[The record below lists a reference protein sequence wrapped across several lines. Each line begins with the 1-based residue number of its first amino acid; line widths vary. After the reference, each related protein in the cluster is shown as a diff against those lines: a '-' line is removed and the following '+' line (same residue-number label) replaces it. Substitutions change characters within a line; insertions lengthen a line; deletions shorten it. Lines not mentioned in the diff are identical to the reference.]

1 MNARAP
7 HARLVFASCLALT
20 VMFGTGVAG
29 TQGTDKTIY
38 VSALDAEGRPVTD
51 MTVAD
56 FAVRED
62 GTQDREIVS
71 AVLATEPVDIAMLAD
86 TSGGGDEYVH
96 DIRAGFKAFV
106 QDVLAKSPKS
116 QLALWEFGQAAVRVQ
131 DFTSDLAEL
140 EKDVTRIYPK
150 QKAPS
155 VLLEAIYDASEAL
168 AKRETPHRAILSLNL
183 EPGDE
188 QSSQEPK
195 KVNASLQKS
204 RAQLWSLSVQKGTLK
219 NAQRD
224 LVLNTLVRNAGGR
237 REYIVTQSA
246 IEQYMKRFAA
256 ALTSQYA
263 LTYKRPSGSAQ
274 VVQTGSRRPGVTV
287 VAGIFAPR

>member
-20 VMFGTGVAG
+20 VMFGAGVAG

-38 VSALDAEGRPVTD
+38 VSALDAEGKPVTD
-51 MTVAD
+51 MTAAD

-86 TSGGGDEYVH
+86 TSGGGEEYVH
-96 DIRAGFKAFV
+96 DIRSGFKAFV

-116 QLALWEFGQAAVRVQ
+116 QLALWEFGQASVRIQ

-168 AKRETPHRAILSLNL
+168 SKRETPHRAIIALNL

-204 RAQLWSLSVQKGTLK
+204 RAQLWSLSVQKGSLK

-256 ALTSQYA
+256 SLTSQYA

-274 VVQTGSRRPGVTV
+274 VVQTGSRRQGVTV

>member
-20 VMFGTGVAG
+20 VMFGAGVAG
-29 TQGTDKTIY
+29 TQGTDKTLF

-51 MTVAD
+51 MTAAD

-71 AVLATEPVDIAMLAD
+71 AVLATEPVHIAMLVD
-86 TSGGGDEYVH
+86 TSGGGEDYVQ

-106 QDVLAKSPKS
+106 QDVLAKSPTS
-116 QLALWEFGQAAVRVQ
+116 QLALWEFGQASVRLQ

-155 VLLEAIYDASEAL
+155 VLMEAIYDASEAL
-168 AKRETPHRAILSLNL
+168 NKRETPHRAIVALNL

-204 RAQLWSLSVQKGTLK
+204 RAQLWSLSVQKGSLK

-256 ALTSQYA
+256 SLTSQYA

-287 VAGIFAPR
+287 VAGIFAPK